1 MILSTTP
8 TSCGITAKT
17 PILSRA
23 RRSSFGVKYVD
34 RAHAENL
41 ISALKDLYKLIND
54 WTWSLYMG
62 ITLNCQYDK
71 GNIDVFMPGYI
82 ANILHKFQHPILSQS
97 EKSPHTHAKQ
107 YYGAN
112 IHITVP

>member
-17 PILSRA
+17 PITFTLIVYG
-23 RRSSFGVKYVD
+23 FGVKYVD

-54 WTWSLYMG
+54 WTGSLYMG

-82 ANILHKFQHPILSQS
+82 ANILHKFQHPVLSQS
-97 EKSPHTHAKQ
+97 EQASHTHAKQ